1 MIVLFRLL
9 VQAVRSRLAP
19 PLASLDGLSRIRL
32 RVMPNDLDLNRHV
45 NNGRIYSLVD
55 LGRMDWFIRTRLMRA
70 GLVRGW
76 MPVVGDSTGR
86 FIRQMKVFEVFTL
99 ETRLLGWTEKWLV
112 IEHRLLRD
120 DGQLAAI
127 VAVRAAFVS
136 TRGVVS
142 TDKLFE
148 LSGLPAAPS
157 PPLPPWLQTWMTA
170 LQQLSDQA
178 RQTVTGPGPEDATG
192 RP

>member
-1 MIVLFRLL
+1 MIVLFRLI
-9 VQAVRSRLAP
+9 VQAVRSRLAAR
-19 PLASLDGLSRIRL
+19 LESLSATSRIRL

-55 LGRMDWFIRTRLMRA
+55 LGRMDWLIRSRLMRA

-136 TRGVVS
+136 GRGVVS

-148 LSGLPAAPS
+148 LIGLPPAPS
-157 PPLPPWLQTWMTA
+157 PPLPAWLQTWMTA

-178 RQTVTGPGPEDATG
+178 RQAASGPGPDAPG
-192 RP
+192 RS